1 MLRRRDLFRLAAPWS
16 LLLTTGSLLLSPAAG
31 QQQAQTLAEGNG
43 ANLVQAKCTL
53 CHDLG
58 NITSIRQ
65 SREAWEDTIKVMIRR
80 GAPISPEDEIIL
92 LDYLTKHYGK

>member
-1 MLRRRDLFRLAAPWS
+1 VAPWS
-16 LLLTTGSLLLSPAAG
+16 LLLATGSLLLFSPAAG
-31 QQQAQTLAEGNG
+31 QQQTQKLAEGTG
-43 ANLVQAKCTL
+43 ANLVQSKCTL

-65 SREAWEDTIKVMIRR
+65 SREEWDDTIKVMIRR
-80 GAPISPEDEIIL
+80 GAPVSPEEEIII

>member
-1 MLRRRDLFRLAAPWS
+1 MRDLFRSVAPLS
-16 LLLTTGSLLLSPAAG
+16 LLLATGSLLLFSPAAG
-31 QQQAQTLAEGNG
+31 QQQAQKLAEGTG
-43 ANLVQAKCTL
+43 ANLVQVKCTL

-65 SREAWEDTIKVMIRR
+65 SREEWEDTIKVMIRR
-80 GAPISPEDEIIL
+80 GAPVSPEEEIII